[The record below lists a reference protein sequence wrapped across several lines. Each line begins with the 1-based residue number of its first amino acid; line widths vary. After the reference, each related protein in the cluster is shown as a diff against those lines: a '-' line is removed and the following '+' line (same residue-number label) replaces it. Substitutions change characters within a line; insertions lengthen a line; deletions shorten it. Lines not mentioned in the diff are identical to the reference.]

1 MRQPSVARITKLP
14 THIEGIDSIS
24 DGGLPEGRV
33 TLVAGTAGS
42 GKTIFATQFLVEGIR
57 QAGEAAVFVTFEE
70 TAADIKR
77 NMASFGW
84 DITTWEREGRWMFID
99 GTYRPNDDG
108 VIVGSYDLGGLVAQI
123 EHAVKK
129 VGAKR
134 VSIDSFSAVL
144 SQFPDAGT
152 IRTELFRVTSQLKA
166 LGVTTVIT
174 AERQDESG
182 PISRSGMEEF
192 VADNVIVLRNILE
205 DEKRR
210 RTVEILKFR
219 GAEHKKGEFPLTI
232 VPDGG
237 IVAVPLSA
245 TELRQHSTDTRVTS
259 GLAELDEMCSGGL
272 FRDSVVLV
280 SGATGT
286 GKTLLVMQ
294 FIRGGFE
301 RGEKTLL
308 FAFEESREQLG
319 RNARGWGIDLGEM
332 EREGKLRVVC
342 QYPEVAGPEEHMVRI
357 KSLVDEMKPDRVA
370 IDSLSALER
379 VTNKKSFREFV
390 LGLVSFVK
398 DRDIATLVTA
408 TTQRLL
414 GGSSIT
420 DSQLST
426 VTDTIVL
433 LRYLERLG
441 QVERAI
447 TVLKMRGSSHD
458 KHIREFS
465 IDGSG
470 MHIGKPLVEFSGIL
484 AGMPSRA
491 PLDDDSQ

>member
-1 MRQPSVARITKLP
+1 
-14 THIEGIDSIS
+14 
-24 DGGLPEGRV
+24 
-33 TLVAGTAGS
+33 
-42 GKTIFATQFLVEGIR
+42 
-57 QAGEAAVFVTFEE
+57 
-70 TAADIKR
+70 
-77 NMASFGW
+77 
-84 DITTWEREGRWMFID
+84 
-99 GTYRPNDDG
+99 
-108 VIVGSYDLGGLVAQI
+108 
-123 EHAVKK
+123 
-129 VGAKR
+129 
-134 VSIDSFSAVL
+134 
-144 SQFPDAGT
+144 
-152 IRTELFRVTSQLKA
+152 
-166 LGVTTVIT
+166 
-174 AERQDESG
+174 
-182 PISRSGMEEF
+182 
-192 VADNVIVLRNILE
+192 
-205 DEKRR
+205 
-210 RTVEILKFR
+210 
-219 GAEHKKGEFPLTI
+219 
-232 VPDGG
+232 
-237 IVAVPLSA
+237 
-245 TELRQHSTDTRVTS
+245 
-259 GLAELDEMCSGGL
+259 
-272 FRDSVVLV
+272 
-280 SGATGT
+280 
-286 GKTLLVMQ
+286 
-294 FIRGGFE
+294 
-301 RGEKTLL
+301 
-308 FAFEESREQLG
+308 
-319 RNARGWGIDLGEM
+319 
-332 EREGKLRVVC
+332 
-342 QYPEVAGPEEHMVRI
+342 MVRI